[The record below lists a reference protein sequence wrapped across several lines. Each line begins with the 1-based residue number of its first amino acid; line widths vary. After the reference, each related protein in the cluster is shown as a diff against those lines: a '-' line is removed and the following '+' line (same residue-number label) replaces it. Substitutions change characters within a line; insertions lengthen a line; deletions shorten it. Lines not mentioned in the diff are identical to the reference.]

1 MNSTTPPESRR
12 PSTKREVAKLARERN
27 VRFGRLAFADIF
39 GVSRNVSI
47 PIEELDAALDGHITF
62 DGGSIDGFVRG
73 EELDMLLRPDP
84 ATFAV
89 YPWHSGSNGAEA
101 RLFQAQARDHF
112 SPSMR
117 QRIDLAGLYEDALKA
132 LPDTIDGLPP
142 LSVPQ
147 ACPVT
152 LDELLAP

>member
-1 MNSTTPPESRR
+1 MSEALYDTDIVIWS
-12 PSTKREVAKLARERN
+12 ERQ
-27 VRFGRLAFADIF
+27 
-39 GVSRNVSI
+39 
-47 PIEELDAALDGHITF
+47 
-62 DGGSIDGFVRG
+62 G
-73 EELDMLLRPDP
+73 ELLRRIASGERVNDADLDWPNI
-84 ATFAV
+84 AEEIESVGRSELAAV
-89 YPWHSGSNGAEA
+89 KSLLRQALMHLLKAKAWPRSLAAPGWRAEA